1 MPVLLTFQLQ
11 RLKTCNRQVSC
22 LIITCS
28 FVVSMSLIQW
38 LLWAQPIIFAL
49 HLFRLFYVTKTQ
61 KWKKKYIL
69 HRFLTN
75 YLIIIL
81 EIITLKFLCDIYYNY
96 ASTLLGTPLHTC
108 NYLLIHVV
116 SQSCGSS
123 AMHIILRIQV
133 KSFS

>member
-61 KWKKKYIL
+61 KWKKNIFYTD
-69 HRFLTN
+69 F
-75 YLIIIL
+75 
-81 EIITLKFLCDIYYNY
+81 
-96 ASTLLGTPLHTC
+96 
-108 NYLLIHVV
+108 
-116 SQSCGSS
+116 
-123 AMHIILRIQV
+123 
-133 KSFS
+133 

>member
-61 KWKKKYIL
+61 KWKK
-69 HRFLTN
+69 N
-75 YLIIIL
+75 
-81 EIITLKFLCDIYYNY
+81 IYF
-96 ASTLLGTPLHTC
+96 TPISNQLFNH
-108 NYLLIHVV
+108 NSRNHNIKIFV
-116 SQSCGSS
+116 
-123 AMHIILRIQV
+123 
-133 KSFS
+133 